1 MENKVCTNC
10 GTENNSEATICKS
23 CGRVLYKN
31 LKQEEM
37 VEETNLENNNL
48 EIKENDAKTGN
59 IIGIISLVLFF
70 GIGII
75 FPIVDESLEIVSYN
89 SNHIFFYIPLI
100 SLILGIILMV
110 YGRIKFPDNKII
122 KFAFGIITASIILGI
137 ILFIIIIHM
146 CAKSI
151 SDTCSNI
158 DSTEVQDTC
167 RALE

>member
-1 MENKVCTNC
+1 MENKVCTKC
-10 GTENNSEATICKS
+10 GTENNSDATICKS

-37 VEETNLENNNL
+37 VEETNLDNNNL
-48 EIKENDAKTGN
+48 EIKENDVKTGN

-70 GIGII
+70 VFGII
-75 FPIVDESLEIVSYN
+75 FPIVNDYLKIVSLN
-89 SNHIFFYIPLI
+89 SNHIFVYIPLI

-110 YGRIKFPDNKII
+110 YGMIKFPNNKLI
-122 KFAFGIITASIILGI
+122 KITFGIITASIILGI
-137 ILFIIIIHM
+137 ILFIIIIRM
-146 CAKSI
+146 CAKSV

-158 DSTEVQDTC
+158 DSTKVQDTC

>member
-110 YGRIKFPDNKII
+110 YGRIKFPYT
-122 KFAFGIITASIILGI
+122 G
-137 ILFIIIIHM
+137 
-146 CAKSI
+146 
-151 SDTCSNI
+151 
-158 DSTEVQDTC
+158 
-167 RALE
+167 